1 MQNPT
6 RQVGRRGRG
15 GWEGG
20 REGRKECKWEES
32 QRKTL
37 RRGRRRNREGERKR
51 EKERE
56 GEREAALLEERKGR
70 ETKKNRVDRGICG
83 GKAER
88 KGRGLEGSSH
98 TCHIPF
104 I

>member
-1 MQNPT
+1 M

-15 GWEGG
+15 GREGGRKGG

-32 QRKTL
+32 QRKTR
-37 RRGRRRNREGERKR
+37 RRGRWRNSEGERAR

-56 GEREAALLEERKGR
+56 GEREPTLSEGRKGR
-70 ETKKNRVDRGICG
+70 ETEKKRVDRGICG

-88 KGRGLEGSSH
+88 KGRRLEGSSH